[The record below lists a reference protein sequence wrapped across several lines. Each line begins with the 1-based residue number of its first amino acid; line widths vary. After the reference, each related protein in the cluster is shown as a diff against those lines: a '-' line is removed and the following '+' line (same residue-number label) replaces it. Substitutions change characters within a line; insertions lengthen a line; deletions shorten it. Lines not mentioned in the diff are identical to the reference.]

1 MTESTPTPETAPQ
14 PEADDLATLDR
25 ELEKLIA
32 EEEVTLQSA
41 TDSFLDALIAELDGV
56 REEDLV
62 QVTLT
67 QHGTVTIYTRDRAQ
81 RRRNIRLFKR
91 DEVDAQ

>member
-1 MTESTPTPETAPQ
+1 MTDTTAQTETP
-14 PEADDLATLDR
+14 DLSLLDR
-25 ELEKLIA
+25 ELEDLLA
-32 EEEVTLQSA
+32 EPLPLQDA
-41 TDSFLDALIAELDGV
+41 TDIFLESLLAQLDGV
-56 REEDLV
+56 REEELV

-81 RRRNIRLFKR
+81 RRRDIRPFKR

>member
-1 MTESTPTPETAPQ
+1 MTDTTP
-14 PEADDLATLDR
+14 AT
-25 ELEKLIA
+25 EP
-32 EEEVTLQSA
+32 TLQSQVAAQFDLYERDVEKVVLEAA
-41 TDSFLDALIAELDGV
+41 TDIFLESLLATAPGV

-81 RRRNIRLFKR
+81 RRRDIRPFKR
-91 DEVDAQ
+91 DAVDDQ